1 MLTKIKTTLHL
12 VKAMMDTAEQS
23 GVLGNIE
30 KSASYQVLDSL
41 VEILNNPNTPENWE
55 RLSKNALEV
64 VEKLKNGV

>member
-1 MLTKIKTTLHL
+1 MLAKVKTAVYML
-12 VKAMMDTAEQS
+12 KSFMDIAEQS

-30 KSASYQVLDSL
+30 KTATYQVLDSI